1 LTDSKGQTKLHLVIV
16 FSKSIPVSF
25 FQGTRNLFS
34 VTASV
39 VFHLFLAILLLHS
52 GSTTPDRKVVNLSL
66 VSKNKGMASRITQE
80 KARPDLTSPR
90 EKGHGEKE
98 STGAKK
104 VAKTRSGHHVNKPKP
119 KGEISLA
126 TTKVVDQASD
136 ASKNT
141 SYPNLDLDGSQG
153 VEIASGGGNAQPE
166 SSREPQGI
174 SEKQND
180 LQSSR
185 IWYAMLV
192 RKMLEERQSYPL
204 EAMEQEIQGTAK
216 VMIEI
221 ANDGAVISVRLARS
235 SGHKEIDEAIL
246 SAARSLKQ
254 LPKPPGGA
262 MVVAVPL
269 QFTLEEERF

>member
-1 LTDSKGQTKLHLVIV
+1 VIV
-16 FSKSIPVSF
+16 FWKSVLVSLF
-25 FQGTRNLFS
+25 LGTGILFS

-39 VFHLFLAILLLHS
+39 AFHLFLAILLLHS
-52 GSTTPDRKVVNLSL
+52 TSTTPDRKVVNLSL
-66 VSKNKGMASRITQE
+66 VSKNKGGASRITQE

-90 EKGHGEKE
+90 EKGQGKKE
-98 STGAKK
+98 SSGAKK
-104 VAKTRSGHHVNKPKP
+104 AAKSRSGHHVNKPKP
-119 KGEISLA
+119 KGEASLA
-126 TTKVVDQASD
+126 ATKVVDQASD

-141 SYPNLDLDGSQG
+141 SYPNLDLDISKGA
-153 VEIASGGGNAQPE
+153 EIASGWGNAQLE

-192 RKMLEERQSYPL
+192 RKMLEERHSYPL

-216 VMIEI
+216 VTIEI
-221 ANDGAVISVRLARS
+221 ANDGTVISVRLARS
-235 SGHKEIDEAIL
+235 SGHKEIDKAIL

-254 LPKPPGGA
+254 LPQPPGGA